1 MSASQYQRNADM
13 EAAAKKRRTR
23 LISALVFII
32 AVVVIVGSFVV
43 NSNYFYTGTAAVT
56 IGDTDYTAAELN
68 YLYYNLA
75 GNAGFSDTSSLDEQ
89 YYDENTTYE
98 EYFRQQAEEYL
109 VNLTVMVSAAEA
121 EGMTLSEESTAY
133 VEKELTTADAYAAV
147 YSNGNTDSYLM
158 NFYGKGFDRET
169 FQRML
174 EMQALADQYS
184 AQKLESFEYTEEEL
198 KAYYDEHK
206 DEFDMFEY
214 YVYFVENGDDAEAA
228 YALAD
233 EIALAETAEEFAQ
246 NVYDSASEED
256 KPNYEDPE
264 STRYISSG
272 TALDSYDYG
281 AWLKES
287 GRSEVDTTVIESSS
301 GGGYYVLMFI
311 DRDSNNYESVAM
323 RHILAQVTADEN
335 GEYTTEAI
343 NTARAE
349 IDEVVAEYE
358 SGDMTEDSFAALAE
372 EYSDDTGSNTNGGL
386 YEHIYHNQMVQ
397 PINDYIF
404 DSAREPGDTEVLYYE
419 GPNYAGYH
427 FVYFVGTDGLYC
439 DYIAE
444 TAMSTEDFNDW
455 MAAETAKY
463 PVTEHYSIRFVG

>member
-1 MSASQYQRNADM
+1 
-13 EAAAKKRRTR
+13 
-23 LISALVFII
+23 
-32 AVVVIVGSFVV
+32 
-43 NSNYFYTGTAAVT
+43 
-56 IGDTDYTAAELN
+56 
-68 YLYYNLA
+68 
-75 GNAGFSDTSSLDEQ
+75 
-89 YYDENTTYE
+89 
-98 EYFRQQAEEYL
+98 
-109 VNLTVMVSAAEA
+109 
-121 EGMTLSEESTAY
+121 
-133 VEKELTTADAYAAV
+133 
-147 YSNGNTDSYLM
+147 
-158 NFYGKGFDRET
+158 
-169 FQRML
+169 
-174 EMQALADQYS
+174 
-184 AQKLESFEYTEEEL
+184 
-198 KAYYDEHK
+198 
-206 DEFDMFEY
+206 
-214 YVYFVENGDDAEAA
+214 
-228 YALAD
+228 
-233 EIALAETAEEFAQ
+233 
-246 NVYDSASEED
+246 
-256 KPNYEDPE
+256 
-264 STRYISSG
+264 
-272 TALDSYDYG
+272 
-281 AWLKES
+281 
-287 GRSEVDTTVIESSS
+287 
-301 GGGYYVLMFI
+301 MFI